1 VYILGGILK
10 YASQDIQDFKKKQQ
24 IKGGGINNFA
34 CDVKLNKK
42 PRPMI
47 LNTSWPTLLVSLAA
61 AFRPPRER
69 EQEISIACRFL
80 AEN

>member
-1 VYILGGILK
+1 LGGILK

-34 CDVKLNKK
+34 CDVKLNKN

-47 LNTSWPTLLVSLAA
+47 LNTS
-61 AFRPPRER
+61 
-69 EQEISIACRFL
+69 
-80 AEN
+80 